1 MRQALKLFI
10 MILSLGAVTLR
21 ASTLSS
27 RQDPWSDYRH
37 LEELLLDDPLAALET
52 IEKSRA
58 LIPSEQN
65 PQAAMVLTLIAAE
78 AASFAEKNRLS
89 RDLAQTALAQAEK
102 LGDRKALARSWLLLG
117 TWYEAQDETLEAEK
131 HFQKALDA
139 LQGVENP
146 SERANLLNRVA
157 YFYNRQALWQQAVR
171 LLTEAFTLVESG
183 PRGELYY
190 DLRNNL
196 GSVYARGDLK
206 REEEGLAWMNE
217 ALQYFESKGQRF
229 MAASILLNLGQYH
242 GDLNKNDE
250 ALADYERGLALV
262 KDLKD
267 TSIRGYLLAARG
279 VQYLRSERHA
289 DGLRDLKLAQDIF
302 SQGDNRFMVGRIGI
316 YRSDGL
322 LQLKKPEEALKVL
335 QEAPD
340 SFEGSRALYD
350 KFLIQKRRIKLYR
363 TLGQSTEEL
372 AAYRVWEP
380 LYGDLLQ
387 QQNADQAHR
396 MSAEFDLERKDQR
409 NRLLEVQNQNQ
420 ALALIQ
426 AKKERFYLMLGI
438 GGGACLILVMAWGL
452 WQGYQVRLQKMH
464 LQEVLDSVHEGILRI
479 GVDRRIFG
487 RYSLH
492 LESILNR
499 SSLRGADIM
508 ELLFPH
514 HGEARTM
521 TQAALSAIL
530 GEDSSAWEFNQSHL
544 PVEILYGTS
553 ILQLFWRP
561 HLDSQDRVSHLILVI
576 RDISEQKAYEQSL
589 KREQEQK
596 ESRNQKAMELR
607 RADFLR
613 VERYLKRLE
622 NSAIVFTSL
631 SVSAELD
638 QAGMRQ
644 LHTWKGE
651 ARTLGLLS
659 LAQTL
664 HTMED
669 SLLARRQA
677 AEDGSKARFLRLIEG
692 FWEQHK
698 DYLSIVREY
707 EEVSLAHQN
716 HSLAS
721 LVDELRPDLQHRLH
735 EAGMEWKGLLI
746 HDEIRTWTIEQLDLA
761 RPILLHALS
770 NALDHGFLRASQE
783 FQKNAAAFFEVHAQ
797 SQGEHFHLVV
807 RDNGQGIAW
816 DKVKEMAKASGLGT
830 LDREA
835 LSLYLFTDGVST
847 AEDTSLS
854 SGRGVGLAAIY
865 DICVKLGGDVSLKDH
880 PQHRGASLEVLIPL
894 ASWGRRADAHRSE
907 SSSDCA

>member
-1 MRQALKLFI
+1 MRQSLKLFI
-10 MILSLGAVTLR
+10 IILSFGAWPLR
-21 ASTLSS
+21 AANLSS
-27 RQDPWSDYRH
+27 DQDPWADYQQ

-52 IEKSRA
+52 IQKTRA
-58 LIPSEQN
+58 LLPSEQN
-65 PQAAMVLTLIAAE
+65 PKAAMVLTLIAAE

-89 RDLAQTALAQAEK
+89 RDLAQAAMIQAEK
-102 LGDRKALARSWLLLG
+102 LDDPKGLARSWLLLG
-117 TWYEAQDETLEAEK
+117 TWYEAQDETQEAER

-139 LQGVENP
+139 LKGVENP

-229 MAASILLNLGQYH
+229 MAGSILLNLGQYH

-279 VQYLRSERHA
+279 VQFLRSERHA
-289 DGLRDLKLAQDIF
+289 EGLLDLKVAQDIF

-322 LQLKKPEEALKVL
+322 LQLKKPKEALEEL
-335 QEAPD
+335 QKAAA

-363 TLGQSTEEL
+363 TLGLNAEEL

-380 LYGDLLQ
+380 LYGELLQ

-426 AKKERFYLMLGI
+426 AKKERFYLILGI

-452 WQGYQVRLQKMH
+452 WQGYQVRLQKVH

-479 GVDRRIFG
+479 GLDRRIFG
-487 RYSLH
+487 RYSMH
-492 LESILNR
+492 LESILDR
-499 SSLRGADIM
+499 RASLRGADIM
-508 ELLFPH
+508 ELLFLN
-514 HGEARTM
+514 ESEQKSM
-521 TQAALSAIL
+521 TQAALGAIL
-530 GEDSSAWEFNQSHL
+530 GEDGSAWEFNHSHL
-544 PVEILYGTS
+544 PVEVHYAS
-553 ILQLFWRP
+553 KILQLFWRP
-561 HLDSQDRVSHLILVI
+561 HLDSLNRVSHLILVI

-638 QAGMRQ
+638 QAAMRQ

-651 ARTLGLLS
+651 ARTLGLVS
-659 LAQTL
+659 LAQTF
-664 HTMED
+664 HAMED
-669 SLLARRQA
+669 SLLARRNSA
-677 AEDGSKARFLRLIEG
+677 GDNAKARFLQLIEG

-698 DYLSIVREY
+698 DYQSIVREY

-735 EAGMEWKGLLI
+735 EAGMIWKGLLI
-746 HDEIRTWTIEQLDLA
+746 HDEIPTWTTEQLDLA

-770 NALDHGFLRASQE
+770 NALDHGFLRASKD
-783 FQKNAAAFFEVHAQ
+783 FQKSAAAFFEVQAQ
-797 SQGEHFHLVV
+797 SEGDQIQLVI

-816 DKVKEMAKASGLGT
+816 ERVQDMARASGLGK

-835 LSLYLFTDGVST
+835 LSLFLFTDGVST
-847 AEDTSLS
+847 AEGTSLS

-865 DICVKLGGDVSLKDH
+865 DICAKLGGDVTLKDH
-880 PQHRGASLEVLIPL
+880 PDHRGASLEVFIPL
-894 ASWGRRADAHRSE
+894 SSWRRRAG
-907 SSSDCA
+907 

>member
-1 MRQALKLFI
+1 
-10 MILSLGAVTLR
+10 
-21 ASTLSS
+21 
-27 RQDPWSDYRH
+27 
-37 LEELLLDDPLAALET
+37 
-52 IEKSRA
+52 
-58 LIPSEQN
+58 
-65 PQAAMVLTLIAAE
+65 MV
-78 AASFAEKNRLS
+78 
-89 RDLAQTALAQAEK
+89 QAEK
-102 LGDRKALARSWLLLG
+102 LGDPKALARSWLLLG
-117 TWYEAQDETLEAEK
+117 TWYEAQDETQEAER

-146 SERANLLNRVA
+146 WERANLLNRVA

-206 REEEGLAWMNE
+206 REEEGVAWMNE

-229 MAASILLNLGQYH
+229 MAGSILLNLGQYH
-242 GDLNKNDE
+242 GDLNKSDE

-262 KDLKD
+262 NDMKD

-279 VQYLRSERHA
+279 VQFLRNERHA
-289 DGLRDLKLAQDIF
+289 EGLLDLKVAQDIF

-322 LQLKKPEEALKVL
+322 LQLKKPEEALQEL
-335 QEAPD
+335 QKAAA
-340 SFEGSRALYD
+340 SFEGSRVLYD

-363 TLGQSTEEL
+363 ALNQNAEEL

-420 ALALIQ
+420 ALALVQ
-426 AKKERFYLMLGI
+426 AQKERFYFILGI
-438 GGGACLILVMAWGL
+438 SGGACLILVMAWGL
-452 WQGYQVRLQKMH
+452 WQGYQVRLQKVH

-479 GVDRRIFG
+479 GLDRRIFG
-487 RYSLH
+487 RYSMH
-492 LESILNR
+492 LESILDRR
-499 SSLRGADIM
+499 SSLRGADIL
-508 ELLFPH
+508 ELLFADDS
-514 HGEARTM
+514 EQKAM
-521 TQAALSAIL
+521 TQAALGAIL
-530 GEDSSAWEFNQSHL
+530 GEDGSAWEFNQSHL
-544 PVEILYGTS
+544 PVEVEYGS
-553 ILQLFWRP
+553 RILQLFWRP
-561 HLDSQDRVSHLILVI
+561 HLDPLNRVSHLILVI
-576 RDISEQKAYEQSL
+576 RDISEQKAYEHSL
-589 KREQEQK
+589 KREQQLK

-607 RADFLR
+607 RADYLR

-638 QAGMRQ
+638 QAAMRQ

-651 ARTLGLLS
+651 ARTLGLAS
-659 LAQTL
+659 LAQTF
-664 HTMED
+664 HVMED
-669 SLLARRQA
+669 CLLARRNTA
-677 AEDGSKARFLRLIEG
+677 SDSVKAVFLQLIEG

-698 DYLSIVREY
+698 DYQSIVREY

-716 HSLAS
+716 LSLAS
-721 LVDELRPDLQHRLH
+721 LVDELRPDLQHRLN
-735 EAGMEWKGLLI
+735 EAGMSWKGLLI
-746 HDEIRTWTIEQLDLA
+746 HDEVPTWTEEQLDLA

-770 NALDHGFLRASQE
+770 NALDHGFLRAPE
-783 FQKNAAAFFEVHAQ
+783 DFRRNAAAFFEVQAQ
-797 SQGEHFHLVV
+797 SQGEQFHLVI

-816 DKVKEMAKASGLGT
+816 DKLRDIAKASGLGN

-835 LSLYLFTDGVST
+835 LGHFLFSDGVST
-847 AEDTSLS
+847 AEATSLS

-865 DICVKLGGDVSLKDH
+865 DLCAKHGGDVTLKDH
-880 PQHRGASLEVLIPL
+880 PNHRGASLEVFIPHS
-894 ASWGRRADAHRSE
+894 SWKKRAG
-907 SSSDCA
+907 